1 MLLQVASFLLTHEI
15 ILGIDISEVR
25 HCCVLR
31 QISFFLSIPDF
42 AHHVLRKFWR
52 YSWDNMRLVSAFHCR
67 HRCIEADHLG
77 TTHQTAP

>member
-42 AHHVLRKFWR
+42 AHHVLLQT
-52 YSWDNMRLVSAFHCR
+52 SGQIICVAVV
-67 HRCIEADHLG
+67 EALFDVDILKKLQVPVLIV
-77 TTHQTAP
+77 TTL